1 MWNGR
6 IINCTYKIISNY
18 ANNCEMKSEIDAI
31 EIKVKPR
38 QKKKYKNDQSLKFP
52 ISECK
57 LCKSWTIIYNLLST
71 LGFRICL
78 ARGAIIFYNLKF
90 LVHSEDD

>member
-38 QKKKYKNDQSLKFP
+38 QKKIQKRPKFEISLFRMQTMQ
-52 ISECK
+52 K
-57 LCKSWTIIYNLLST
+57 LDYYI
-71 LGFRICL
+71 
-78 ARGAIIFYNLKF
+78 
-90 LVHSEDD
+90 

>member
-18 ANNCEMKSEIDAI
+18 ANNCEIKSEIDAI

-38 QKKKYKNDQSLKFP
+38 QKKKIQKRPKFEISLFRMQTMQ
-52 ISECK
+52 K
-57 LCKSWTIIYNLLST
+57 LDYYI
-71 LGFRICL
+71 
-78 ARGAIIFYNLKF
+78 
-90 LVHSEDD
+90 